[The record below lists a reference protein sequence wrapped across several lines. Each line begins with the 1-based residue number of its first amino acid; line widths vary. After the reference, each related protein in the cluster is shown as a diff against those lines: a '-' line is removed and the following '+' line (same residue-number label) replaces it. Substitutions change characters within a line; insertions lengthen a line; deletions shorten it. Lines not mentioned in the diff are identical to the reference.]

1 MATTVPPGGKSTAP
15 QSSRSTETE
24 LLNVI
29 VEREGKKVS
38 AKWGLHPK
46 LKEELQPEEWKELT
60 EIMSKVTSIVGHRF
74 SQVLAQHESEPSG
87 TA

>member
-1 MATTVPPGGKSTAP
+1 MATSNSPERESLSSQSQNP
-15 QSSRSTETE
+15 QETE

-29 VEREGKKVS
+29 VDREGQNVS

-46 LKEELQPEEWKELT
+46 LKEDMRPEEWQELT
-60 EIMSKVTSIVGHRF
+60 DLMQKVTSIVGTRF
-74 SQVLAQHESEPSG
+74 SEILLQNEKGQSG

>member
-1 MATTVPPGGKSTAP
+1 MATSNEPEQ
-15 QSSRSTETE
+15 QSSSSQSQKPPETE

-29 VEREGKKVS
+29 VDREGQNVN

-46 LKEELQPEEWKELT
+46 LKEDLRPEEWKELT
-60 EIMSKVTSIVGHRF
+60 DLMQKVTSIVGTRF
-74 SQVLAQHESEPSG
+74 SEILSQNEKGQSG

>member
-1 MATTVPPGGKSTAP
+1 MASSNEPEQ
-15 QSSRSTETE
+15 QSSSSQSQKPPETE

-29 VEREGKKVS
+29 VDREGQNVN

-46 LKEELQPEEWKELT
+46 LKEDLRPEEWKELT
-60 EIMSKVTSIVGHRF
+60 DLMQKVTSIVGTRF
-74 SQVLAQHESEPSG
+74 SEILSQNEKGQSG